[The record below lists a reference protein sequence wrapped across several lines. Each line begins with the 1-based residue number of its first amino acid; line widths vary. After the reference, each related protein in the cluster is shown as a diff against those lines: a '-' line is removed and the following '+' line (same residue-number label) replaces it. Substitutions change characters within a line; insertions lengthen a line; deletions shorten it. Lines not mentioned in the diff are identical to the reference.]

1 MSAASAGRKSDSG
14 SEAHCDL
21 TQTLMKS
28 CESMSSQQ
36 LQEFTNAL
44 LSIQKS
50 SASGSPKS
58 ETAAGSGEGDGECSS
73 QLMVP
78 KFRVGSFTT
87 AALMASE
94 TRLGA
99 LAALSNYMH
108 EDEQQAGEQEG
119 EGRARDLYK
128 GKRCLKRWCM
138 ISCPTLIS
146 VFFVCN

>member
-1 MSAASAGRKSDSG
+1 MSAASAGLKSDSG

-58 ETAAGSGEGDGECSS
+58 ENAAGSEGESSS

-108 EDEQQAGEQEG
+108 EDEQQAGEQRERGAQGNSSREEEG
-119 EGRARDLYK
+119 
-128 GKRCLKRWCM
+128 
-138 ISCPTLIS
+138 
-146 VFFVCN
+146 V